1 MTELVLV
8 PSSGSV
14 AESICT
20 QQCQWQHVP
29 SLVISILFLHLTQKM
44 KSLDMNE
51 SHSENDFMLSQNT
64 FYVFLVRFF
73 SDGNETTFLFHIFTK
88 CDL

>member
-1 MTELVLV
+1 
-8 PSSGSV
+8 
-14 AESICT
+14 
-20 QQCQWQHVP
+20 
-29 SLVISILFLHLTQKM
+29 M

-51 SHSENDFMLSQNT
+51 SHSENGFMLSQNT